1 MTSFFHGVEIVEVN
15 EGFSSVKTLSSSV
28 IGLIGVDK
36 EADGEAFPLNKP
48 VLLSSNKNEALSKL
62 GKESVLHQSIE
73 AIELQQCSQIVVIR
87 VEEGETDEETLKN
100 LIGGIDP
107 ETGAYTGVQAF
118 CGAESIVH
126 VVPKILM
133 VPGYF
138 KGGTADK
145 ADPLLTA
152 MLPVAEKLKAI
163 IIADGP
169 NTNDE
174 AALAAAKSA
183 NSERVYLVDP
193 YVLNTAGEAVP
204 ASPYAAGVL
213 SRVEEEKGFWFSPSN
228 TPILGLTSSVRPV
241 DFALGN
247 ANCRILAQEH
257 GIPAVVSSDLQ
268 GIRIPTLHQSS
279 ESDLHF
285 LTRLGQKYNLLIKPA
300 GGSLVA
306 IPLRGGA
313 SGRELPE
320 VTLTPD
326 SVINWAYKVSKKED
340 IPSVTAKGYDPDTAS
355 EFHETA
361 GGHTSGGQSLGY
373 ALRGLYPTREAAKQ
387 AAQAAY
393 EKLIQKIHT
402 FSATVIGHPWIA
414 AEARLALRGF
424 PTELPS
430 RWQISRATHALTNT
444 GYTTDLEAML
454 DEEFSEQFKDSE

>member
-87 VEEGETDEETLKN
+87 VEEGETEEDTLKN

-107 ETGAYTGVQAF
+107 ETGAYMGAQAF

-126 VVPKILM
+126 VVPKILIA
-133 VPGYF
+133 PGWF
-138 KGGTADK
+138 KGGTTDQT
-145 ADPLLTA
+145 DPLLTA
-152 MLPVAEKLKAI
+152 LLPVAEKLKAI

-204 ASPYAAGVL
+204 ASPYVAGVL

-228 TPILGLTSSVRPV
+228 TPILGLTGLVRPV

-247 ANCRILAQEH
+247 ANCRAQKLNEGNVATIIQH
-257 GIPAVVSSDLQ
+257 DGFRLFGNRSTSSDSKWQFLSVRRTADVLHDSLVRAHFWAVDRNLSKTYFDDVAERVNKYISELLQ
-268 GIRIPTLHQSS
+268 KGA
-279 ESDLHF
+279 
-285 LTRLGQKYNLLIKPA
+285 LL
-300 GGSLVA
+300 GGSCAPSKDMNSAANLANGHVYFD
-306 IPLRGGA
+306 L
-313 SGRELPE
+313 EF
-320 VTLTPD
+320 TP
-326 SVINWAYKVSKKED
+326 
-340 IPSVTAKGYDPDTAS
+340 T
-355 EFHETA
+355 
-361 GGHTSGGQSLGY
+361 
-373 ALRGLYPTREAAKQ
+373 YPTER
-387 AAQAAY
+387 
-393 EKLIQKIHT
+393 LT
-402 FSATVIGHPWIA
+402 FRSCLVQ
-414 AEARLALRGF
+414 
-424 PTELPS
+424 S
-430 RWQISRATHALTNT
+430 N
-444 GYTTDLEAML
+444 LEEVL
-454 DEEFSEQFKDSE
+454 